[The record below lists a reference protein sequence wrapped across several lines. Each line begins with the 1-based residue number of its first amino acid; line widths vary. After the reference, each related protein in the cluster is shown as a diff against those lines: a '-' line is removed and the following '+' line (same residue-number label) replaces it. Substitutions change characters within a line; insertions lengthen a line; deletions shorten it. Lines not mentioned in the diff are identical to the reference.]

1 MDSGGV
7 VNHLCGMCVCVTGLA
22 ASSTKA
28 KVCVSIIRMATQL
41 HERTCIFSQ
50 SVLTLNVLRV
60 RAWWGAVGRIRGG
73 SDQCV
78 LAVWGCWQGII
89 ERECIRVPVARQGG
103 GSEPRETRPLNVLRI
118 DGSVAQ
124 KQRHKLI
131 KVATLALHHAL
142 TAVVI

>member
-60 RAWWGAVGRIRGG
+60 RPWWGVVGRIRGG

-78 LAVWGCWQGII
+78 WLCVGRGRGSASESASACQLLAKAA
-89 ERECIRVPVARQGG
+89 VA
-103 GSEPRETRPLNVLRI
+103 N
-118 DGSVAQ
+118 
-124 KQRHKLI
+124 
-131 KVATLALHHAL
+131 
-142 TAVVI
+142 